1 MIHPLAKS
9 AALLGIAIFTPVA
22 VVSAQ
27 QAKPAIPMDT
37 HVLATEGAAP
47 ALGTTFTTTRVF
59 NSNALAMKI
68 TAGGKVTEGV
78 IHRKEITAENF
89 DGLGPGKVRRTLTST
104 NTLGE
109 ILLNGQI
116 SKPPRK
122 LDSLLE
128 TPVILTRDGKKWTAA
143 LEKGDAFDNQ
153 KRDLEKLEHT
163 FSSDPAFAAYGKAP
177 RKPGDKWNANLAAFS
192 PEIFGEFADV
202 KNVEG
207 TFTIE
212 FLGMQQKDGSPCAQ
226 LKAVFDLKGSPKGT
240 TTGTYTFK
248 GEGEIL
254 RSLRDQV
261 DLAWKYTA
269 AVNVSDPGDGAAR
282 PAMQISGPY
291 IVSGTTEVKR

>member
-1 MIHPLAKS
+1 MIHPLVKAV
-9 AALLGIAIFTPVA
+9 ALLGTVLFTPVA

-27 QAKPAIPMDT
+27 QGTPAIPMDT

-59 NSNALAMKI
+59 HSNALAMKI

-78 IHRKEITAENF
+78 IQRKDITEENF
-89 DGLGPGKVRRTLTST
+89 DGLGPGKVRRTLARIDTT
-104 NTLGE
+104 GE
-109 ILLNGQI
+109 VLLNGQV
-116 SKPPRK
+116 SRPPRK

-153 KRDLEKLEHT
+153 KRDLEKLEHS
-163 FSSDPAFAAYGKAP
+163 FKGDPAFAAYGKTP
-177 RKPGDKWNANLAAFS
+177 RKPGDKWNANLAVFC
-192 PEIFGEFADV
+192 PQIFGEFGDV
-202 KNVEG
+202 KDVEG

-226 LKAVFDLKGSPKGT
+226 LKAVFDLKGTPKGT
-240 TTGTYTFK
+240 TTGTFTFT

-269 AVNVSDPGDGAAR
+269 AVKVADPGDNATR

-291 IVSGTTEVKR
+291 IVTGTTVVKR